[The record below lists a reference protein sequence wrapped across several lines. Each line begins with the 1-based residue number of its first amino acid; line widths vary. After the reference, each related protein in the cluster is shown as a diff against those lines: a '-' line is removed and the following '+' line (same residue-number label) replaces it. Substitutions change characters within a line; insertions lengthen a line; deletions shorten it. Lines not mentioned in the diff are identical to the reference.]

1 MRLEPPNR
9 VRDLQRKLYRKAKAE
24 PTFRFYLL
32 YDKVSRADLLSHAWA
47 LVRAKQGAPGAFHD
61 PSRDPPCIPV
71 QFDSPASFQLDPR
84 LRSP

>member
-1 MRLEPPNR
+1 MPSRGSWSRE
-9 VRDLQRKLYRKAKAE
+9 AKAE

-61 PSRDPPCIPV
+61 PSRDPHLYSRPI
-71 QFDSPASFQLDPR
+71 
-84 LRSP
+84 